1 MDDLL
6 AFFADNV
13 DTETAKT
20 INCKGFGKENTTLDD
35 LFVFF
40 AEDNDTETAKTVY
53 CKVFEKENT
62 SLEDRLKNS

>member
-6 AFFADNV
+6 AFFAYNV